1 MDNLTFN
8 IEDLFSE
15 ISERARSEGIATRE
29 EWNDLVDEVL
39 EEKRSTMA
47 IDDDD
52 DRQYM
57 VETLQAR
64 YDEMSQD
71 TEVM

>member
-1 MDNLTFN
+1 MDNLTFS
-8 IEDLFSE
+8 IEDLYSE

-29 EWNDLVDEVL
+29 EWHDLVDEVL
-39 EEKRSTMA
+39 EEKRGTMS

-52 DRQYM
+52 DWQYM

-64 YDEMSQD
+64 YDELAQD